1 MIRFEAYTMGFSN
14 RTWDETLEILRS
26 FRIERLADI
35 RTLPGSKHTPQF
47 NLEHLEQELPKAGVE
62 YIHLKSLGGLRKPFK
77 TSTLNSAWQNS
88 GFRGYAD
95 YMQSPEFEAAL
106 KELIGLIKQKMTV
119 YCCTEAVF
127 WRCHRM
133 LVSDALF
140 VRGFHVGHIFTT
152 SKVEAH
158 QLTKFVKAEG
168 TRVTYPSLI

>member
-14 RTWDETLEILRS
+14 RAWEETLEILRNFS
-26 FRIERLADI
+26 IERLVDI

-47 NLEHLEQELPKAGVE
+47 NLEHLQEELPKAGVE
-62 YIHLKSLGGLRKPFK
+62 YIHLKSLGGLRKPLK

-106 KELIGLIKQKMTV
+106 KELIGLIKEKMTV

-140 VRGFHVGHIFTT
+140 VRGFNVGHILST

-158 QLTKFVKAEG
+158 RLTKFVKAEG